1 LYKLAAI
8 VGPTAVGKSGA
19 AIELAKRIDGE
30 IISCDSMQVYR
41 GLDIG
46 TAKAT
51 IEERQTVPHHLIDVA
66 DIEEDYNAARYQ
78 KEARQ
83 AIEAITERGKL
94 PILVGGTGLYYQ
106 ALVDEY
112 YFLPMHFK
120 QEVRDKWNNEINKRG
135 LDDVYSYLR
144 SIDPQYAQKIAP
156 NDQKRII
163 RAIEVYEL
171 TGIPFSRQQKRNSNA
186 YDLAVVGLNMERSEL
201 YKRIDCRVDIM
212 LENGWIEEVRSL
224 LNMGCSTKANALQAL
239 GYQQIIWY
247 LQGLLS
253 QKEMVREIKKE
264 TRNYAKRQLT
274 WFRRDRRI
282 FWINIETRDK
292 TEIIVEKIFDYLEGQ
307 FPGA

>member
-1 LYKLAAI
+1 MYKLAAI

>member
-1 LYKLAAI
+1 MYKLAAI

-30 IISCDSMQVYR
+30 IVSCDSMQVYR